1 MVEKKLLTRK
11 ETAKFFDVTVRTIT
25 NWTSQ
30 GIITPTKVGG
40 KVFFLKSDLEALF
53 NPSNTSSEKDN
64 K

>member
-1 MVEKKLLTRK
+1 MISKNLLSK
-11 ETAKFFDVTVRTIT
+11 AETAKFFDVTVRTIT

-53 NPSNTSSEKDN
+53 NPLNTSSEKDN